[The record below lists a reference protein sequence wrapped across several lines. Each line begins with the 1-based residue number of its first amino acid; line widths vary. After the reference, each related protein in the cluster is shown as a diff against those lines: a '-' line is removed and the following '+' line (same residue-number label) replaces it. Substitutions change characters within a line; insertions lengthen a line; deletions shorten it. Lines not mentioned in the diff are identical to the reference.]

1 MLLPILGAIAGLA
14 LLTYA
19 ADQFVIGAARIAAAL
34 RLSAV
39 VIGAVVIGFG
49 TSAPEMVVSGIAAS
63 RGSLDIA
70 VGNIVGSNVANL
82 TLVLGAAALVTPI
95 VVRSPILKREAPLSL
110 GVTLVFAVLV
120 QSGLARSDAIVLG
133 LLLVASLAFI
143 IVASRT
149 TDPVMS
155 GEVEE
160 FLADGPVSRGKESV
174 RTVLGLVG
182 TLAAA
187 QLLVVS
193 AVEIASGLGLSEGFI
208 GLTVVAIG
216 TSLPELA
223 TALQAARKGE
233 TDLIIGNLLGS
244 NLFNAGGV
252 AAVAG
257 FVGPGPLE
265 DPTIVGFA
273 TLLMVGVSL
282 GATLFMITG
291 KRVVRWEGALLLVA
305 YLATIPFLAG

>member
-1 MLLPILGAIAGLA
+1 
-14 LLTYA
+14 
-19 ADQFVIGAARIAAAL
+19 
-34 RLSAV
+34 
-39 VIGAVVIGFG
+39 
-49 TSAPEMVVSGIAAS
+49 
-63 RGSLDIA
+63 
-70 VGNIVGSNVANL
+70 
-82 TLVLGAAALVTPI
+82 
-95 VVRSPILKREAPLSL
+95 
-110 GVTLVFAVLV
+110 
-120 QSGLARSDAIVLG
+120 
-133 LLLVASLAFI
+133 
-143 IVASRT
+143 
-149 TDPVMS
+149 
-155 GEVEE
+155 
-160 FLADGPVSRGKESV
+160 
-174 RTVLGLVG
+174 
-182 TLAAA
+182 
-187 QLLVVS
+187 
-193 AVEIASGLGLSEGFI
+193 
-208 GLTVVAIG
+208 VVAIG

>member
-19 ADQFVIGAARIAAAL
+19 ADQFVIGAARTATAL

-49 TSAPEMVVSGIAAS
+49 TSAPEMVVSGLAAG

-95 VVRSPILKREAPLSL
+95 VVHSPILKREAPLSL

-120 QSGLARSDAIVLG
+120 QSGLSRTDAIVLG
-133 LLLVASLAFI
+133 LLLVAALSVIL
-143 IVASRT
+143 VAART
-149 TDPVMS
+149 ADEVMT

-160 FLADGPVSRGKESV
+160 FLTDGPISRRKEIV
-174 RTVLGLVG
+174 RTVLGLLG

-193 AVEIASGLGLSEGFI
+193 ATEIAPDSGSPRASSG
-208 GLTVVAIG
+208 
-216 TSLPELA
+216 
-223 TALQAARKGE
+223 
-233 TDLIIGNLLGS
+233 
-244 NLFNAGGV
+244 
-252 AAVAG
+252 
-257 FVGPGPLE
+257 
-265 DPTIVGFA
+265 
-273 TLLMVGVSL
+273 
-282 GATLFMITG
+282 
-291 KRVVRWEGALLLVA
+291 
-305 YLATIPFLAG
+305 

>member
-1 MLLPILGAIAGLA
+1 VRRGSP
-14 LLTYA
+14 
-19 ADQFVIGAARIAAAL
+19 R
-34 RLSAV
+34 
-39 VIGAVVIGFG
+39 
-49 TSAPEMVVSGIAAS
+49 PC
-63 RGSLDIA
+63 GSLDIA

-208 GLTVVAIG
+208 GLTVGAIG

-223 TALQAARKGE
+223 TALQAARKDE

-257 FVGPGPLE
+257 FAGPGPLE